1 MLSREETDRYDRQ
14 IRVWGAEAQTRIRDS
29 VVFVAGLNGLHPE
42 VIKNIVLAGE
52 SFADAPITQSL
63 IRLLTV
69 SSLQLGVSVVI
80 QDTRNVTDDDLSSN
94 FFLNVNDVGKPMA
107 AAALHRIQELNNY
120 ATVKVESR
128 PLNDLNG
135 NYFDQFN
142 VILLSD
148 YVQEAEAL
156 RINSFV
162 RNRCLFTHL
171 YMNLLFWSYVCLI
184 IIIFFF
190 IW

>member
-1 MLSREETDRYDRQ
+1 MS
-14 IRVWGAEAQTRIRDS
+14 I
-29 VVFVAGLNGLHPE
+29 
-42 VIKNIVLAGE
+42 
-52 SFADAPITQSL
+52 
-63 IRLLTV
+63 
-69 SSLQLGVSVVI
+69 VI

-128 PLNDLNG
+128 PLSELDE

-148 YVQEAEAL
+148 YVQETEAL
-156 RINSFV
+156 RINNFV
-162 RNRCLFTHL
+162 RNR
-171 YMNLLFWSYVCLI
+171 Y
-184 IIIFFF
+184 
-190 IW
+190 

>member
-52 SFADAPITQSL
+52 SFADAQITQSL

-69 SSLQLGVSVVI
+69 SSLQLGVSIVI

-94 FFLNVNDVGKPMA
+94 FFLNINDVGKPMA

-156 RINSFV
+156 RINNFV

-184 IIIFFF
+184 IIFFF
-190 IW
+190 I